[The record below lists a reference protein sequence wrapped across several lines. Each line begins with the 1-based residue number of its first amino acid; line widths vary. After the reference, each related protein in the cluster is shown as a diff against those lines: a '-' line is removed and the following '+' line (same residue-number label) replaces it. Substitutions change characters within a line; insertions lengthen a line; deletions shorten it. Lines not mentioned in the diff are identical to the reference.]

1 MDCIFG
7 GILDKFDRIYA
18 LHKLLS
24 AARRPVPRRR
34 IEEKLECKR
43 VAVSRTI
50 NYMRDFLGAPIEYDR
65 QANGYHYDRKAG
77 EHPYEL
83 PGLWFNAHEL
93 QALATLSQ
101 LIGDLQPG
109 LLEEQLRPF
118 QKRIEEIL
126 GDKQFGNGRLRQGIR
141 LLGMGVRDGGEAFQQ
156 VAEGVLQSR
165 RISFEYRSRGKDE
178 TSQRSVSPQRL
189 VHYRDNWH
197 LDAWCHLRNELRNFS
212 IDRIKNTR
220 LLDTP
225 AQKIDEQDLDRHFA
239 DAYGIFAG
247 KGDKTAVLRFTPFRA
262 RWVAEERWHPRQEG
276 RALAD
281 GGFELKIPYGHP
293 QELIMDILKYGP
305 DVEVVAPEELR
316 QAVKERLVQAAKG
329 YEK

>member
-1 MDCIFG
+1 MDR
-7 GILDKFDRIYA
+7 FDRIYS
-18 LHKLLS
+18 LHSVLQ
-24 AARRPVPRRR
+24 AARYPVPRRR

-43 VAVSRTI
+43 VTVSRI
-50 NYMRDFLGAPIEYDR
+50 VNYMRNFLGAPIAYDR
-65 QANGYHYDRKAG
+65 EANGYYYDHRAG

-118 QKRIEEIL
+118 QKRIEEML
-126 GDKQFGNGRLRQGIR
+126 ADKQFGNGRLKQGIR

-156 VAEGVLQSR
+156 VAEGVLQSKQL
-165 RISFEYRSRGKDE
+165 SFEYRSRGKDE
-178 TSQRSVSPQRL
+178 ASQRTVSPQRL

-197 LDAWCHLRNELRNFS
+197 LDAWCHLRNDLRNFS
-212 IDRIKNTR
+212 IDRIKNIR
-220 LLDTP
+220 ILDTP
-225 AQKIDEQDLDRHFA
+225 AQQVDKQTLDDYFA

-276 RALAD
+276 RFLAD
-281 GGFELKIPYGHP
+281 GSYELQIPYGHA

-305 DVEVVAPEELR
+305 DVEVIEPEELR
-316 QAVKERLVQAAKG
+316 RAVQARLSEALGVYKV
-329 YEK
+329 K